1 MSTTNYSINDCTA
14 IKQDEQPKMYKK
26 PSNNVIGVIYLVI
39 SICLFLVCIYYFNNI
54 NNYTQISFVKIF
66 VYIISLIIIISI
78 LGSLN
83 KSNII

>member
-14 IKQDEQPKMYKK
+14 IKQDEQPKIYTK
-26 PSNNVIGVIYLVI
+26 PTNNVIGVIYLVL
-39 SICLFLVCIYYFNNI
+39 SICMFLLCIYYLNNI
-54 NNYTQISFVKIF
+54 NNYTEISFVKIF